1 MMVPVILRVWLVC
14 VWIWDVG
21 QLPPVPLLSVWLMRR
36 ALQLVNFHT
45 YSYFIKDTEREEL
58 WRECVLLA
66 LSDLWLFSAYEIGR
80 KARTSLLNV
89 NYFWLWGL
97 KGLFPVFHSFI
108 SEFVKVFSI
117 MLSFCGKVILQN
129 ACNYLKK
136 HHIKSHICH
145 RGVPVSSPQTRSTH
159 FGCCQPRTNK
169 IPQPKVVTTDVT
181 TTRNSPVTHRYSPQI
196 LSTVSLFG

>member
-89 NYFWLWGL
+89 NYFWLWG
-97 KGLFPVFHSFI
+97 
-108 SEFVKVFSI
+108 
-117 MLSFCGKVILQN
+117 
-129 ACNYLKK
+129 
-136 HHIKSHICH
+136 

>member
-1 MMVPVILRVWLVC
+1 M
-14 VWIWDVG
+14 WIWDVG
-21 QLPPVPLLSVWLMRR
+21 QLPLVPLLSVWLMRR

-45 YSYFIKDTEREEL
+45 YTYFIKDTEREEL

-129 ACNYLKK
+129 ACNYLKTSYK
-136 HHIKSHICH
+136 ITHLPPRRAGI
-145 RGVPVSSPQTRSTH
+145 QSTNPLH
-159 FGCCQPRTNK
+159 PFRLLSIVDFGCASHKQNP
-169 IPQPKVVTTDVT
+169 
-181 TTRNSPVTHRYSPQI
+181 SA
-196 LSTVSLFG
+196 